1 MGFKTGL
8 VVGFG
13 VGYVKGSK
21 AGRERYEQIKRN
33 WKRVQATEAYGR
45 ASEKLSAAV
54 GLGMQRGKEMAFGNL
69 MKSTSR
75 KSDEVM
81 IGRNGPSDFYSR

>member
-8 VVGFG
+8 IVGFG
-13 VGYVKGSK
+13 FGYVKGSK

-33 WKRVQATEAYGR
+33 WKKVQATEAYDR

-54 GLGMQRGKEMAFGNL
+54 GLGVQRGKEIAFGNL
-69 MKSTSR
+69 MKNSSR
-75 KSDEVM
+75 RSEEVFA
-81 IGRNGPSDFYSR
+81 GRNGPSDLYSR